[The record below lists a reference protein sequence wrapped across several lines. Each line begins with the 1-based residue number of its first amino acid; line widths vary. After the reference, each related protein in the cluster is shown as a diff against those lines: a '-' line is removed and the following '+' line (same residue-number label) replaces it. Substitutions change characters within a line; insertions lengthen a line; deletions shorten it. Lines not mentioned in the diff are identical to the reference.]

1 MLHKSPLKSYAFAC
15 KHDLPV
21 LRRALA
27 PCVTLASVQSAG
39 GLCKFAEKVHS
50 KGLAELVCPS
60 PLMSLCLLKDKTSWK
75 RGSVTASLSPALWQN
90 RSSNDTPQVSL
101 LRPPSLG
108 TRVGPQQVRNGL
120 RRSGELAGR
129 CSMHT
134 NTILNHDFGL
144 VTAVMKLQNLNL
156 TAVSTR
162 CLR

>member
-21 LRRALA
+21 LRRALV
-27 PCVTLASVQSAG
+27 PYVTLASVVQAG
-39 GLCKFAEKVHS
+39 GLSKFAEKVHS
-50 KGLAELVCPS
+50 KGLAELVC
-60 PLMSLCLLKDKTSWK
+60 LTVDVALLAERQNSWK

-90 RSSNDTPQVSL
+90 RDSNDTPQVSL

-129 CSMHT
+129 CSMHK
-134 NTILNHDFGL
+134 NTILIHDFGL
-144 VTAVMKLQNLNL
+144 VTEVMKLQNLSL